1 MVTIDANVS
10 LRVEGLS
17 AGYRRRKIIDNLSLP
32 PLKPGLYSLI
42 GPNAAGKSTLLRALG
57 GLQPTEGCVFLG
69 DTDLARLSLAE
80 RSRFVTYM
88 PQSIPE
94 GIGLSVFETVL
105 GALHATPAAH
115 VDGGETAALERA
127 ANMLAAVGMDAFA
140 MEPLGRLSGGQ
151 RQLVSLAQA
160 LVREPRVLL
169 LDEPISA
176 LDLKHQW
183 RVMQLVRELADQK
196 QMIVLTVLHDL
207 QIAAHWSDGI
217 VVLKNGAVAASGR
230 PHEAITPAVLA
241 SVYGVNARVEPT
253 ADGRLQV
260 LVDTLA

>member
-1 MVTIDANVS
+1 MVTIDASVS
-10 LRVEGLS
+10 LRVERLS
-17 AGYRRRKIIDNLSLP
+17 AGYRRRRIIDELSLP
-32 PLKPGLYSLI
+32 AFKPGLYSLI

-57 GLQPTEGCVFLG
+57 GLLPAQGRVFLG
-69 DTDLARLSLAE
+69 DTDLASLSLAE
-80 RSRFVTYM
+80 RSQFVTYM

-105 GALHATPAAH
+105 GALHATPAAYT
-115 VDGGETAALERA
+115 DGGEQAALERA
-127 ANMLAAVGMDAFA
+127 ANMLAAVGMDGFA
-140 MEPLGRLSGGQ
+140 MEPLGSLSGGQ

-183 RVMQLVRELADQK
+183 RVMQLVRELADQQ
-196 QMIVLTVLHDL
+196 QMIVLAVLHDL

-217 VVLKNGAVAASGR
+217 VVLKKGGLAATGK

-241 SVYGVNARVEPT
+241 DVYGVAARVEPT
-253 ADGRLQV
+253 HDGRLQV
-260 LVDTLA
+260 LVDTLV